1 MTKDNNHTQ
10 PKGNIMATMPIPKLL
25 VTISLPIAISML
37 IQALYNIID
46 SIFVAKLGE
55 DALTAVSL
63 TYPVQMLIVAV
74 AVGTSVGMNAL
85 VSRYLG
91 ARKPELA
98 SLVARNALFLS
109 ILNGIV
115 FAIIGISF
123 SKIFFTFQ
131 TTNEQVINYGSHYM
145 FLVSTFSIFIFFQ
158 ITFERDLQA
167 TGKSIYSMMS
177 QALGAIVNII
187 LDPILIFGLFGFPRL
202 EVTGAAIATIIGQC
216 SGACLGFYLV
226 RRHATDINISMKG
239 FRPSATIIKDIY
251 KIGFPAILMQSLTS
265 IMSFGLNNIL
275 LMFTTTAT
283 AVFGVYVKLQSFI
296 FMPVYGLTNGL
307 IPIIGFNYGAKQKGR
322 IIASFKLATI
332 IASIIM
338 IFGTFIFNIIPMPL
352 LQLFDASE
360 ELLSIGIPALRIISF
375 SFPFAGFCLISCS
388 LYQALGKSVYSLMIS
403 SLRQLVI
410 LLPMAYL
417 LAIFGG
423 LNYVWYSIIIA
434 EICSFIICVLLTKRT
449 LKTCLNSLL

>member
-1 MTKDNNHTQ
+1 MITEKNQVT
-10 PKGNIMATMPIPKLL
+10 PEKNIMASMPIPKLL
-25 VTISLPIAISML
+25 ITISLPIAISML

-63 TYPVQMLIVAV
+63 TYPIQMLIVAV

-91 ARKPELA
+91 AKKPELA
-98 SLVARNALFLS
+98 SLVTKNALFLS
-109 ILNGIV
+109 ILNGII
-115 FAIIGISF
+115 FAVIGICF

-131 TTNEQVINYGSHYM
+131 TTNETVINYGSHYM
-145 FLVSTFSIFIFFQ
+145 FFVSTFSIFIFFQ

-177 QALGAIVNII
+177 QALGAIVNIM

-202 EVTGAAIATIIGQC
+202 EVTGAAIATIVGQC
-216 SGACLGFYLV
+216 SGACLGYYLV
-226 RRHATDINISMKG
+226 RKHATAIDISMKG
-239 FRPSATIIKDIY
+239 FQPDKKVIKDIY

-283 AVFGVYVKLQSFI
+283 AVFGVYIKLQSFI

-307 IPIIGFNYGAKQKGR
+307 IPIIGFNYGAKKKER

-332 IASIIM
+332 IASFIM
-338 IFGTFIFNIIPMPL
+338 IIGTCLFNMIPMPL

-388 LYQALGKSVYSLMIS
+388 LYQALGKAVYSLIIS
-403 SLRQLVI
+403 SLRQLII

-417 LAIFGG
+417 LAILGG
-423 LNYVWYSIIIA
+423 LNYVWYSIVIA
-434 EICSFIICVLLTKRT
+434 EICSFVICIILTKHT
-449 LKTCLNSLL
+449 LKNCLN